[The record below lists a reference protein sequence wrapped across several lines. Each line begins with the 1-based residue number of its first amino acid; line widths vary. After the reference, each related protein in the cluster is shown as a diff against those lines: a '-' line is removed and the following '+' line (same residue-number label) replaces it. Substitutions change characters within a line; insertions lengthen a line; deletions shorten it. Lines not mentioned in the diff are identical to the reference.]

1 MFHQARNFD
10 IHNSQFIMNSSGPQA
25 SQGPLITYQD
35 IKLAT
40 PGAPTF
46 FAGRE
51 KITQEAVEKLLQDE
65 PAHLAILG
73 AGGMGKT
80 ALALHIIKNPD
91 VKTKFQDKIFFVPC
105 EICSD
110 ATSLIHTVVQSLR
123 LQIPEGKT
131 GFEVLEVYLTLCQ
144 WPILIVLDNFETPW
158 NGTGSQ
164 SDVINL
170 IDHLL
175 DYSRVFIIL
184 TMRAANG
191 PGNRQWVKLGG
202 NAGLPQLKLSEA
214 RQMFLSFVQFARED
228 SQILDWILGELDGM
242 PLAVVLIA
250 QLERQLN
257 LGLEQLVNLWKKH
270 KTALL
275 KNGMQNETRLTS
287 VNVSINM
294 SLQMARKQIS
304 ECKKVLAVLS
314 YLPNGLPAWHQHVNE
329 LFAKNLD
336 PSFIPV
342 IAVKQLLDFALVHQE
357 GNNLKFVLPIQE
369 YIQREYPAEK
379 QHLDQ
384 IGAFYVKFLKH
395 FGPEGSNSQNII
407 EQHLENIVK
416 ILVSQLTTIER
427 GGDFLEACTAIMA
440 YEKFYPIT
448 MSLIDIVV
456 QNQDLQNGERID
468 WMLRKVKAYHWM
480 GKNVEAKAGILKM
493 QVSLEDMAT
502 YIMPIN
508 LRLTYKL
515 RGWQELAVILCV
527 EGGYSEART
536 LLFDTKDAFE
546 RIRDQRGAA
555 ECLERLGHIC
565 MVEGS
570 YSEARTML
578 SDAKGTFEHIGD
590 QLGVAEC
597 LRSLGN
603 ICRMEHNYSEAR
615 TMLSDAKTTFEHI
628 GNLLG
633 AAKCLQSLGDV
644 LQMENK
650 YSEAR
655 IMLSDA
661 KTTFEHIGGQLGA
674 AQCLQSLG
682 DICRMEHNY
691 FEARRMYSDAKA
703 TFEHIGNLLGAAQC
717 LQGLGDILKMESKY
731 SEARIMLSDAK
742 TTFEHIGNPL
752 GAAQCLQSLGDIL
765 QMENKYSEARIM
777 LSDAKT
783 TFDHIGNPLG
793 AAQSLQSLGDILQME
808 NKYSGARTMLSDAK
822 ATFEHIGSQLGA
834 AQCLRSLGDI
844 CRMEHN
850 NSEARTMLSDAKAT
864 FEHIGNPLGA
874 AQCLQSLGDICRM
887 EHNYSEAK
895 IMLSDAKTTF
905 EHIGGQLGAAQCLQ
919 NLGDI
924 CRIEHNYSEA
934 RTMLSDAK
942 TTFEHIGSQLGAAQC
957 LRSLGDICRMEH
969 NYSEAR
975 TMVSD
980 AKATFEH
987 IGGQLGAAQCLQSL
1001 GDICIMEDNY
1011 SEART
1016 MVSDAK
1022 ATFEHIGNQLG
1033 AAQCLQALG
1042 IIEQME
1048 NHPLKTDSSM
1058 LKNAKNSFKS
1068 LIHKIPRRSK
1078 EA

>member
-1 MFHQARNFD
+1 MFHEARNFD
-10 IHNSQFIMNSSGPQA
+10 IHNSQFIINSSGPRA

-170 IDHLL
+170 LDYLL

-214 RQMFLSFVQFARED
+214 RHMFLSFIQFPRED
-228 SQILDWILGELDGM
+228 SQDWDWILGELDGM

-275 KNGMQNETRLTS
+275 KNGVQNETRLTS
-287 VNVSINM
+287 VNVSINL
-294 SLQMARKQIS
+294 SLQMARKQIA
-304 ECKKVLAVLS
+304 ECERVLAVLS
-314 YLPNGLPAWHQHVNE
+314 YLPNGLPEWRQHVND

-336 PSFIPV
+336 DSFIPV
-342 IAVKQLLDFALVHQE
+342 IA
-357 GNNLKFVLPIQE
+357 E
-369 YIQREYPAEK
+369 YIQGEYPAEK

-384 IGAFYVKFLKH
+384 IGAFYVKFLKD

-416 ILVSQLTTIER
+416 ILVSQLTTIQR

-468 WMLRKVKAYHWM
+468 WMLRKVKAYHWI
-480 GKNVEAKAGILKM
+480 GKNVEAKAEILKM
-493 QVSLEDMAT
+493 QVSLEDAT

-515 RGWQELAVILCV
+515 RGWQELAGIL
-527 EGGYSEART
+527 Y
-536 LLFDTKDAFE
+536 AFE
-546 RIRDQRGAA
+546 RIGDQRGAT

-565 MVEGS
+565 AV
-570 YSEARTML
+570 
-578 SDAKGTFEHIGD
+578 
-590 QLGVAEC
+590 
-597 LRSLGN
+597 
-603 ICRMEHNYSEAR
+603 EHNYSEAR
-615 TMLSDAKTTFEHI
+615 TMLSDAKATFENIDNLLGAAQYAKATFEHIGGQLGAAQYAKATFEQMATSWVQRNVCRPGYFRWDCSEQDNLQCKRHLRWQQLTSSDARITFEHI
-628 GNLLG
+628 GNQLG
-633 AAKCLQSLGDV
+633 AAQCLQSLGGIN
-644 LQMENK
+644 QMENNH
-650 YSEAR
+650 SEAR

-661 KTTFEHIGGQLGA
+661 KATFEHIGNQLGA

-682 DICRMEHNY
+682 DIYRIEDNY
-691 FEARRMYSDAKA
+691 
-703 TFEHIGNLLGAAQC
+703 
-717 LQGLGDILKMESKY
+717 
-731 SEARIMLSDAK
+731 
-742 TTFEHIGNPL
+742 P
-752 GAAQCLQSLGDIL
+752 
-765 QMENKYSEARIM
+765 
-777 LSDAKT
+777 
-783 TFDHIGNPLG
+783 
-793 AAQSLQSLGDILQME
+793 
-808 NKYSGARTMLSDAK
+808 
-822 ATFEHIGSQLGA
+822 
-834 AQCLRSLGDI
+834 
-844 CRMEHN
+844 
-850 NSEARTMLSDAKAT
+850 EARTMLSDAKAT

-874 AQCLQSLGDICRM
+874 AQCLQSLGDICSM
-887 EHNYSEAK
+887 
-895 IMLSDAKTTF
+895 
-905 EHIGGQLGAAQCLQ
+905 
-919 NLGDI
+919 
-924 CRIEHNYSEA
+924 EHNYSEA
-934 RTMLSDAK
+934 RTML
-942 TTFEHIGSQLGAAQC
+942 
-957 LRSLGDICRMEH
+957 
-969 NYSEAR
+969 
-975 TMVSD
+975 SD

-1001 GDICIMEDNY
+1001 GDICRMEHNYSGARTMLSDAKATFEHIGSQLGAAQCLQGLGDILQNGMQKATFEHIGSQLGAAQCLQSLGNIYRMEHNCSEARTMLSDAKDTFEQIGNQLGAVQCLQGLGDICRIEDNY

-1016 MVSDAK
+1016 MLADARI
-1022 ATFEHIGNQLG
+1022 TFEHIGNQLG
-1033 AAQCLQALG
+1033 AAQCLQSLG
-1042 IIEQME
+1042 DINNGDNYLKPEWFQMQK
-1048 NHPLKTDSSM
+1048 L
-1058 LKNAKNSFKS
+1058 L
-1068 LIHKIPRRSK
+1068 
-1078 EA
+1078 